1 MTGVNMLSPMLANA
15 IGGNVELN
23 ANRSG
28 PSTIL
33 RDVITIPIASTVA
46 GSIIG
51 LCMVEE
57 LDIIPDIKFALAT
70 ALDSNGSPAI
80 TLNLGVFAIDS
91 LGVLT
96 SISSAC
102 NTLFASAN
110 TFAQSTHAVGSE
122 TVIYGTAQTAAT
134 YNQRLKDMT
143 GWPTELGYPII
154 KGYVLGLQ
162 VQTGAATGAQGVL
175 GLQVS
180 KINV

>member
-28 PSTIL
+28 PSTII
-33 RDVITIPIASTVA
+33 RDSITIPAASTAA

-51 LCMVEE
+51 LCVVEE

-70 ALDSNGSPAI
+70 ALDSNGSPAL
-80 TLNLGVFAIDS
+80 TLNLGVFAIDTQ
-91 LGVLT
+91 GNLT
-96 SISSAC
+96 SLSSTC
-102 NTLFASAN
+102 NTLFASAS

-122 TVIYGTAQTAAT
+122 TIIYGTAQTAAT

-143 GWPTELGYPII
+143 GWPTQLGYPEIA
-154 KGYVLGLQ
+154 GFVLGLQ

-175 GLQVS
+175 GIQVT